1 MNFEDVIRERKATRL
16 FGNKELEKEKLDKI
30 LEAGRIAPTAK
41 NNQPIK
47 IYVIKSEEGL
57 KKIDKA
63 SPCRYGAN
71 TVLVICGDKETA
83 FKKDDH
89 STYEIDASIVSTHMM
104 LEATNVGLDNIWVDM
119 FDRSIMRE
127 ELDIPENLIPVCM
140 LPIGYKSKLCP
151 PSPFHK
157 IRKSID
163 KILEYK

>member
-16 FGNKELEKEKLDKI
+16 FGNKELGKEKLDKI

-57 KKIDKA
+57 KKVDKA
-63 SPCRYGAN
+63 SPCRYGAK
-71 TVLVICGDKETA
+71 TVLLICGDKEKA
-83 FKKDDH
+83 FSKDNH

-104 LEATNVGLDNIWVDM
+104 LEATNIGVDNIWVDM
-119 FDRSIMRE
+119 FDRNIMRE
-127 ELDIPENLIPVCM
+127 EFEIPENLIPVCM
-140 LPIGYKSKLCP
+140 LPIGYKAKLCP

-157 IRKSID
+157 IRKSIE
-163 KILEYK
+163 KIVEYK